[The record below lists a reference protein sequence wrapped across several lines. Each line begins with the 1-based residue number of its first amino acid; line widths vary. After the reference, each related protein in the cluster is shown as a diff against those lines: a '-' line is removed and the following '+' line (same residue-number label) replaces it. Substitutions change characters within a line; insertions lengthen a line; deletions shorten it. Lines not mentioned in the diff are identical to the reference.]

1 MRPSE
6 IAQMDFESAGADG
19 MEAYKFAN
27 GGASDKDSYEVRM
40 AQAVTSTAYGLNAL
54 ATGLR
59 ATYILLEEINRKL
72 DCLSCG
78 STARAP

>member
-6 IAQMDFESAGADG
+6 IAHMDFESAGSAG

-27 GGASDKDSYEVRM
+27 GGSGDKDSYEIRM
-40 AQAVTSTAYGLNAL
+40 AQAVTSTAYGLDAL

-72 DCLSCG
+72 DRLSRG